1 MTGQGDSSDEVPP
14 RHRHDSD
21 ADESPPRRRHDSDG
35 DESPP
40 RRHHDSDG
48 DESPPR
54 RRQDSDREDASPPRK
69 SSENLGKVSEKIHES
84 SSDRRKVNV
93 DRSRVSSNSNAEQP
107 RMINALSASYGFGG
121 YGGNEDRKVDP
132 DINDSQWDIN
142 TNKVGS
148 SGKLLK
154 RRKKT
159 ASGHDAGLQ
168 SGTAF
173 GRTESKMKANRD
185 EEMRGTDPSLQGE
198 GADTVYR
205 DRKGKKLDMLNEFM
219 RQQAV
224 KDGKEF
230 KIEKAQTEWGKG
242 TVQKQEAEALR
253 QELVD
258 VANEPFARTID
269 NPRMEAMRKGT
280 MRDGDP
286 MAEYFAKKKEEEDEI
301 ERARRASIRRGDEV
315 LVVVEKPKYKGPI
328 GAPNR
333 FRIPPG
339 YRWDGIDRGNR
350 YEHKILTKS
359 NDRAAL
365 KEDEYRWSVSDM

>member
-1 MTGQGDSSDEVPP
+1 MTGQGDSSDEAPP
-14 RHRHDSD
+14 RRRHDSD
-21 ADESPPRRRHDSDG
+21 EEDSSPRRRHDSDEEDSSPRRRHDSDG
-35 DESPP
+35 DDSSP
-40 RRHHDSDG
+40 RRRHDSDE
-48 DESPPR
+48 D
-54 RRQDSDREDASPPRK
+54 DSSPPRK
-69 SSENLGKVSEKIHES
+69 GSEIFGKVSGKVNETSK
-84 SSDRRKVNV
+84 DRRKAEV
-93 DRSRVSSNSNAEQP
+93 DRSRAPSSSTAVQP

-121 YGGNEDRKVDP
+121 DDTNEARKVDP

-142 TNKVGS
+142 SNKVGS
-148 SGKLLK
+148 SGKILK

-173 GRTESKMKANRD
+173 GRTEMNIKATRD

-224 KDGKEF
+224 KEGKEF

-301 ERARRASIRRGDEV
+301 EKSRRASLRGGDEAV
-315 LVVVEKPKYKGPI
+315 VVVEKPKYKGPI